1 MADMKYLDAGYVL
14 KVKPVPR
21 RGVLQLAPGQNQD
34 GYGDRISTDYMIRDP
49 NDANVKQRNRWY
61 RVFTICWS
69 NSGSFYIE
77 RRGLRLWLRSNE
89 LEEARDKATA
99 KV

>member
-1 MADMKYLDAGYVL
+1 MADIQYLPAGYVL

-21 RGVLQLAPGQNQD
+21 RGILQLAPGQNQD

-49 NDANVKQRNRWY
+49 NDKDPKRWY
-61 RVFTICWS
+61 RVFCICWS
-69 NSGSFYIE
+69 NSGSHYIE
-77 RRGLRLWLRSNE
+77 RRGLRLWLKGHE
-89 LEEARDKATA
+89 LEDARDKATA